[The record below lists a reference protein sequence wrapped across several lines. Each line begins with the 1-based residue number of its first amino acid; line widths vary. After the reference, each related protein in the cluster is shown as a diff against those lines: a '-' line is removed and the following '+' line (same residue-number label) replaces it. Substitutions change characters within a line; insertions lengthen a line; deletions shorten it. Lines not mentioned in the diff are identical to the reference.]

1 MNGKVRLNKVIE
13 LLEQGKTVFGA
24 LVRNGNLDDVL
35 ELGDSDYDFCYIEM
49 EHDGFSFI
57 DLRNSLQ
64 HFMSRKRVH
73 EKGSLQPDVVPVVRI
88 PPNSRESRYNQW
100 IIKQSL
106 DAGVYG
112 LVLPH
117 LSTPDDA
124 QAAVIASRY
133 PQLPGAPDLEPEGQ
147 RGWGSPRL
155 ASRYWGLS
163 NQEYYDV
170 ADVWPVDP
178 DGELI
183 LMGIVESPEGIR
195 NLPDILRE
203 VKGIGAIW
211 IGHGD
216 LSVSLGARGNTDAPV
231 VQEAMQGILKT
242 CNEFRVPCGVVAR
255 PDNVERRVEQGFRI
269 IIASPVRV
277 TDSLKLGKKAAGR

>member
-1 MNGKVRLNKVIE
+1 MGVS
-13 LLEQGKTVFGA
+13 T
-24 LVRNGNLDDVL
+24 
-35 ELGDSDYDFCYIEM
+35 
-49 EHDGFSFI
+49 
-57 DLRNSLQ
+57 
-64 HFMSRKRVH
+64 
-73 EKGSLQPDVVPVVRI
+73 
-88 PPNSRESRYNQW
+88 
-100 IIKQSL
+100 
-106 DAGVYG
+106 AGVALLG
-112 LVLPH
+112 PL
-117 LSTPDDA
+117 
-124 QAAVIASRY
+124 QSR
-133 PQLPGAPDLEPEGQ
+133 
-147 RGWGSPRL
+147 
-155 ASRYWGLS
+155 
-163 NQEYYDV
+163 YYDV

-216 LSVSLGARGNTDAPV
+216 LSVSLGTRGNTDAPV

-269 IIASPVRV
+269 IIASR
-277 TDSLKLGKKAAGR
+277 SG